1 MVFGRFIFTFWGE
14 YFQLTITPPT
24 SILSCRVLMKKNC
37 LKRRL
42 SGEIEK
48 MIELKKDKQD
58 CDFYRKRKFPFKI
71 ESTILILITTFS
83 HLLLQQKNNR
93 KIMVNI
99 IMILI
104 AIFFWIRCIQK
115 IDFSNNV
122 LRHLQLTL
130 FLSIRYWNTFV
141 LIFVLRT
148 IFIQNRNY

>member
-1 MVFGRFIFTFWGE
+1 
-14 YFQLTITPPT
+14 
-24 SILSCRVLMKKNC
+24 MKKNC

-83 HLLLQQKNNR
+83 HLLLQKNNR

-104 AIFFWIRCIQK
+104 AIFF
-115 IDFSNNV
+115 
-122 LRHLQLTL
+122 
-130 FLSIRYWNTFV
+130 
-141 LIFVLRT
+141 
-148 IFIQNRNY
+148 